1 MHDFKA
7 YPSLSQLLK
16 ISFFLEEEFGFSYGC
31 MVAKY
36 CFFSTQ
42 TLFWSSFQQQPWC
55 HQRFQEVHLE
65 DITQYS
71 KIIVG
76 DIVLIEVNSL
86 FIVKFV
92 IFFIARVT
100 TKNDQ
105 INDQLLCG
113 HF

>member
-1 MHDFKA
+1 MQDFKA

-31 MVAKY
+31 MPTKY
-36 CFFSTQ
+36 RYLSTRS
-42 TLFWSSFQQQPWC
+42 LFWNSFQQQPWC

-76 DIVLIEVNSL
+76 DIVLIGVNSL

-92 IFFIARVT
+92 IFFIAGVT
-100 TKNDQ
+100 TKKDQ

>member
-1 MHDFKA
+1 MQDFKA
-7 YPSLSQLLK
+7 YPSLWQLLK

-31 MVAKY
+31 MPAKNG
-36 CFFSTQ
+36 FFSTQ

-76 DIVLIEVNSL
+76 DIVLIGVNSL

-92 IFFIARVT
+92 IFFIAGVT
-100 TKNDQ
+100 TKNVE
-105 INDQLLCG
+105 IND
-113 HF
+113 